1 MADIFAFG
9 ITVLKGREIGIGNF
23 AIEVNRKDQRN
34 VDVDALGESLPNGW
48 KPFWGC
54 RNLDQQVWAIQQ
66 LPETAH
72 FRDGAPA
79 DLCRGGRNFET
90 YEAVLPA
97 WPVG

>member
-23 AIEVNRKDQRN
+23 VIEVNRKDQRN
-34 VDVDALGESLPNGW
+34 VDVDALGESLLNGW

-54 RNLDQQVWAIQQ
+54 RNLDQQVWAIHQ

-72 FRDGAPA
+72 FRDGAFGVV
-79 DLCRGGRNFET
+79 CQ
-90 YEAVLPA
+90 
-97 WPVG
+97 VG